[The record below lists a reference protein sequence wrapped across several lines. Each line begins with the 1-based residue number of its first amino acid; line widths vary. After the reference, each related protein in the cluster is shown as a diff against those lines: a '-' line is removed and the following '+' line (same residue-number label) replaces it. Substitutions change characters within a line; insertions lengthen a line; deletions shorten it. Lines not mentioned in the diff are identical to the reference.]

1 MTKLPAL
8 FVSHGAPTMIIER
21 TPAREFL
28 AGFGATVGRP
38 DAVLAV
44 SAHWDTSAPAV
55 SLAERPETV
64 HDFFGFPQELYRL
77 RYAAPGAPA
86 LAQRVASL
94 LQSAGFAVE
103 RDAAR
108 GLDHGAWVPLMLMY
122 PQADIPV
129 TQLSIQAALGP
140 AHHHRLGKALAALRD
155 ENVLILA
162 SGGATHN
169 LAYFRRYALSDAAPD
184 WVNGF
189 REWIA
194 AAVADG
200 RDTDLLDYRRIAPHA
215 AENHPTEEH
224 FLPLFVAL
232 GARTL
237 GTPGRRMHAS
247 DTYGVL
253 AMDAYRFD

>member
-1 MTKLPAL
+1 MTRLPAL

-28 AGFGATVGRP
+28 AGFGAAVGRP
-38 DAVLAV
+38 AAVLAV

-55 SLAERPETV
+55 SLAERPETI

-77 RYAAPGAPA
+77 RYTAPGAPA
-86 LAQRVASL
+86 LAQRVAGL
-94 LQSAGFAVE
+94 LQDAGFEVK
-103 RDAAR
+103 RDPAR

-129 TQLSIQAALGP
+129 TQLSIQADLGP
-140 AHHHRLGKALAALRD
+140 AHHHRLGKALAALRS

-162 SGGATHN
+162 SGSATHN
-169 LAYFRRYALSDAAPD
+169 LAHFRRYTLNDAAPG
-184 WVNGF
+184 WVNDF
-189 REWIA
+189 REWVS
-194 AAVADG
+194 AAVAEG
-200 RDTDLLDYRRIAPHA
+200 RDGDLLEYRGLAPHA
-215 AENHPTEEH
+215 ADNHPTEEH

-237 GTPGRRMHAS
+237 DAPGRRVHAS

>member
-1 MTKLPAL
+1 MTRPPAL

-28 AGFGATVGRP
+28 AGFGAAVGRP

-55 SLAERPETV
+55 SLAERPETI

-77 RYAAPGAPA
+77 RYAAPGAPG
-86 LAQRVASL
+86 LAQRVAEL
-94 LQSAGFAVE
+94 LQDSGFAVE

-129 TQLSIQAALGP
+129 TQLSIQPHLGP
-140 AHHHRLGKALAALRD
+140 AHHHRLGQALVALRD

-162 SGGATHN
+162 SGSATHN
-169 LAYFRRYALSDAAPD
+169 LSHVRRHALNDAAPD
-184 WVNGF
+184 WVNDF
-189 REWIA
+189 REWVA

-200 RDTDLLDYRRIAPHA
+200 RDGDLLEYRRLAPHA
-215 AENHPTEEH
+215 ADNHPTDEH

-232 GARTL
+232 GARTPGAL
-237 GTPGRRMHAS
+237 GRRAHVS

>member
-1 MTKLPAL
+1 MTRLPAL

-28 AGFGATVGRP
+28 AGFGAAVGRP
-38 DAVLAV
+38 EAVLAV

-55 SLAERPETV
+55 SLAERPETI

-86 LAQRVASL
+86 LAQRVAGL
-94 LQSAGFAVE
+94 LQEAGFAVE

-129 TQLSIQAALGP
+129 TQLSIQADLGP
-140 AHHHRLGKALAALRD
+140 AHHHRLGQALAALRD

-162 SGGATHN
+162 SGSATHN
-169 LAYFRRYALSDAAPD
+169 LAYFRRYALNDAAPD

-189 REWIA
+189 REWVA
-194 AAVADG
+194 GAVTEG
-200 RDTDLLDYRRIAPHA
+200 RDGDLLGYRGLAPHA
-215 AENHPTEEH
+215 ADNHPTEEH

-232 GARTL
+232 GARSPDA
-237 GTPGRRMHAS
+237 PGRRVHAS

>member
-1 MTKLPAL
+1 MNRLPAL
-8 FVSHGAPTMIIER
+8 FVSHGAPTMIIEP

-28 AGFGATVGRP
+28 SGFGAVVGRP
-38 DAVLAV
+38 AAVLVV
-44 SAHWDTSAPAV
+44 SAHWDTSAPAI
-55 SLAERPETV
+55 SLAERPETI

-77 RYAAPGAPA
+77 RYAAPGAPT
-86 LAQRVASL
+86 LAQRVAAL
-94 LQSAGFAVE
+94 LQGAGFQVE
-103 RDAAR
+103 RDPAR

-129 TQLSIQAALGP
+129 TQLSIQGDLGP
-140 AHHHRLGKALAALRD
+140 AHHHRLGQALAALRE

-162 SGGATHN
+162 SGSATHN
-169 LAYFRRYALSDAAPD
+169 LSYFRRYALNDAAPA
-184 WVNGF
+184 WVRDF

-194 AAVADG
+194 AAIAEG
-200 RDTDLLDYRRIAPHA
+200 RDRDLLDYRRRAPHA

-224 FLPLFVAL
+224 FLPLFVAM
-232 GARTL
+232 GARTPDVN
-237 GTPGRRMHAS
+237 GQRVHAS